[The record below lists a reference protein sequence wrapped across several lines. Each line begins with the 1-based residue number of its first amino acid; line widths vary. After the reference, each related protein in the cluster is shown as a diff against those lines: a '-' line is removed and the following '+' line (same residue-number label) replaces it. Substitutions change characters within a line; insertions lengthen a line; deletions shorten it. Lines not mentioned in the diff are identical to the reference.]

1 MDAGIHRE
9 ISARECSAHK
19 TTPTTHRHAISLHLV
34 FCTSLLKVDL
44 FLARDFR
51 LEKLERSELSLHLC
65 CCLAGCV
72 QLITTMPLTVEYS
85 GKKKALPGT
94 PASALAE
101 IFMQAC
107 DAFRCDPSSHTLR
120 YKKKALDLT
129 LPLRLANLPAG
140 CVAELCEID
149 AKEGAARTVQVVLQQ
164 MVVCETS
171 GDLVPRRS
179 QAPFP
184 CTKTLWEVLGALED
198 ISGTRLISG
207 CDERGEVPCVSSMNV
222 KKEGRS
228 ALETTSLLHL
238 GFVSGSALLKH
249 SFATA
254 AVPVPEEAQHQD
266 LPPAP
271 EQPAPVEEGSA
282 GNAMEVDSTVQEK
295 QGTAVADAGAAEE
308 GAERERSDKR
318 VLQSTDQKLTLKT
331 KMGERLYTVGR
342 PREDVPERSTS
353 DVDVGDDFFELTA
366 ADFAVLEAAKKAREK
381 QPAFKTR
388 KMREM
393 EREVK
398 LAAFED
404 VKIRFIFPNQH
415 FIQGLFSPTETLAH
429 VFDFVRETLVQKDR
443 PFVLSTTP
451 PPTKLVEDD
460 TTFIK
465 YTHLMPSARVY
476 FTWAHPPL
484 EPPYMAFTFISQM
497 QQLEEEE
504 KQKGLKKAEVAE
516 SEDGPAASVSARPG
530 DSGGTG
536 DDGGSDKE
544 RQEEAGPFLA
554 FSGKEHSLGGE
565 GGASELAEGEEGRR
579 QAAIAAALKR
589 QSASAGKGKASSAQR
604 EHDGWGHTES
614 VMKQAPKW
622 FKMA

>member
-1 MDAGIHRE
+1 
-9 ISARECSAHK
+9 
-19 TTPTTHRHAISLHLV
+19 
-34 FCTSLLKVDL
+34 
-44 FLARDFR
+44 
-51 LEKLERSELSLHLC
+51 
-65 CCLAGCV
+65 
-72 QLITTMPLTVEYS
+72 MPLTVEYS

-149 AKEGAARTVQVVLQQ
+149 SKEAAARTVQVVLQQ
-164 MVVCETS
+164 MVVCDTS

-207 CDERGEVPCVSSMNV
+207 CDERGEVPCVSCMNV

-254 AVPVPEEAQHQD
+254 AVAVPAPEEAQHQE

-271 EQPAPVEEGSA
+271 QQPAPVEEGSA
-282 GNAMEVDSTVQEK
+282 GDAMEVDSTREEK
-295 QGTAVADAGAAEE
+295 QGPAVANAGAIAEE
-308 GAERERSDKR
+308 GAEREHSDKQALQSTDK
-318 VLQSTDQKLTLKT
+318 VLQSTDKKLTLKT
-331 KMGERLYTVGR
+331 KMGERQYTVGR
-342 PREDVPERSTS
+342 PREDVSERSTS

-366 ADFAVLEAAKKAREK
+366 ADIAVLEAAKKAREK

-393 EREVK
+393 EKEVK
-398 LAAFED
+398 LAAFKD

-443 PFVLSTTP
+443 PFVLTTTP

-460 TTFIK
+460 KTLIK

-504 KQKGLKKAEVAE
+504 KQKGQKKAEVAE
-516 SEDGPAASVSARPG
+516 SEDGPASSVIARPG
-530 DSGGTG
+530 DSDGTG
-536 DDGGSDKE
+536 DDGGSGKE

-589 QSASAGKGKASSAQR
+589 QSASAGKGKASSAQCER
-604 EHDGWGHTES
+604 DGRGHTES